1 MNNVFLFYGPETFLS
16 KEKLRLWKN
25 VFTQKHG
32 LSGFCSIDCE
42 VHDEQASLVGTIRR
56 TLQQPPLF
64 QKNAFTVISK
74 LSSLKNP
81 EGIDSVLSLCSSLP
95 QSHVVVFFED
105 ELLDSHSF
113 FKKCSA
119 LAKKGT
125 LSMEC
130 FETLHGAQLLTWVS
144 ARAHTHKST
153 LPQKEAL
160 HLVKLLTPLK
170 PPFSKEPVSPSL
182 WRLEQEL
189 LKLCAYRFESTISIQ
204 DINEL
209 VVGENQSHLFDLT
222 DALLNNPLHSVL
234 GILQN
239 LLNVPKATLR
249 KEGISITGFLCSQLR
264 SFLVLKD
271 MEEHHISS
279 QESAEKLSW
288 NSKRL
293 WVVSQKIKNN
303 SSKQFL
309 KCYALL
315 LKEDSDLKT
324 KFLDPLHSLERT
336 LIKIHILLHKN
347 PS

>member
-1 MNNVFLFYGPETFLS
+1 MNNVFLFHGPETFLS
-16 KEKLRLWKN
+16 REKINLWKN
-25 VFTQKHG
+25 IFTQKHG
-32 LSGFCSIDCE
+32 VSGFCSIDCE
-42 VHDEQASLVGTIRR
+42 AHDEQSSILGTLRR

-81 EGIDSVLSLCSSLP
+81 EGIDSILSLCSSLP

-113 FKKCSA
+113 FKKCSV
-119 LAKKGT
+119 LAKKGALT
-125 LSMEC
+125 MEC
-130 FETLHGAQLLTWVS
+130 FETLHGTQLLTWAS
-144 ARAHTHKST
+144 TRAHTHKST

-160 HLVKLLTPLK
+160 HLIKLLTPQK
-170 PPFSKEPVSPSL
+170 QPFSKEPVSPSL

-189 LKLCAYRFESTISIQ
+189 LKLCAYRFENTISIQ

-222 DALLNNPLHSVL
+222 DALLTNSLNISL

-239 LLNVPKATLR
+239 LLDVPKASLR
-249 KEGISITGFLCSQLR
+249 KEGISITGFLCSQIR
-264 SFLVLKD
+264 SFLVLKN
-271 MEEHHISS
+271 MQESNISN

-288 NSKRL
+288 NPKRL
-293 WVVSQKIKNN
+293 WVVSQKIQNN
-303 SSKQFL
+303 SSQQFQ
-309 KCYALL
+309 KCYSLL
-315 LKEDSDLKT
+315 LRLDSDLKT

-336 LIKIHILLHKN
+336 LITIHTLLLKK
-347 PS
+347 SS